1 MTAITLSLSYSQR
14 IIELLWSGL
23 KNTLKSIELGIILAR
38 QTQANTYIVR
48 ELIKT
53 GEYKKGYS
61 EGYLLHELNQKTLQR
76 LKDEWNV
83 K

>member
-23 KNTLKSIELGIILAR
+23 KNTLKSICLGWMLAR
-38 QTQANTYIVR
+38 QTQANTFIVK
-48 ELIKT
+48 ELMKT
-53 GEYKKGYS
+53 GEYRNS
-61 EGYLLHELNQKTLQR
+61 DEAYLLHKLNQDALKR
-76 LKDEWNV
+76 LKEEWNA